1 MISWVLVLQAIF
13 IQKHFLLSFFVVSC
27 LFDLLNIDLYQTL
40 ENIILCTFLLHSE
53 FGKTCL
59 HKTQYK
65 ITWNR
70 MSALSTHAWDFYS
83 FLGWQWSRLCPFS
96 GPTPGEVEEYWKWRT
111 MCILISQTNKNIKN
125 ILVTMELYLCQFCW
139 HSVWL
144 KDGLYFNLSKSQEYQ
159 KGQADHCLFSVSSFF
174 VCIYHDWD

>member
-1 MISWVLVLQAIF
+1 MKGPSQKQTATDHSFWWSAGSWFYKPFSSRF
-13 IQKHFLLSFFVVSC
+13 IFLLSPPPPPFLGGFVK
-27 LFDLLNIDLYQTL
+27 YL

-59 HKTQYK
+59 YKTQYK

-70 MSALSTHAWDFYS
+70 MSALSTHVWDFYS

-111 MCILISQTNKNIKN
+111 CILISQTNKNIKN

-139 HSVWL
+139 HWVWL
-144 KDGLYFNLSKSQEYQ
+144 EDGLYFNLSKSQEYQ
-159 KGQADHCLFSVSSFF
+159 KGQAFSQ
-174 VCIYHDWD
+174 